1 MKKIVGLCMVAFSLI
16 GIFFCLIKKNEP
28 FFNLRKV
35 ITEHLRLFETC
46 REQYFVFYG
55 FPLIFAFG
63 LSMVYQAGAAFY
75 SELSVVLGIL
85 LSVLLAMLS
94 ILGSY
99 DFSSI
104 QDPEQR
110 SRGIRGIEETT
121 NAILFDSVLI
131 IGLLLYGLTVIVV
144 SGAALPQVLYKIKAV
159 VSGLAYY
166 VFVIVLLNLLLV
178 IKHMSNLIQF
188 NLIVTRGTKND
199 SSGTKE

>member
-1 MKKIVGLCMVAFSLI
+1 
-16 GIFFCLIKKNEP
+16 
-28 FFNLRKV
+28 
-35 ITEHLRLFETC
+35 
-46 REQYFVFYG
+46 
-55 FPLIFAFG
+55 
-63 LSMVYQAGAAFY
+63 MVYQAGAAFY

-188 NLIVTRGTKND
+188 NLIVTRGKKND